1 MTLRELKIKTNV
13 LKRIYRE
20 NIGYAQE
27 EQQQLKRIDKL
38 IADGADEAD
47 VRKQKEVLEDTLQMI
62 PDVQKRLA
70 KAYADLEDKV
80 TDPAY
85 ADSEELKDALQALEE
100 YKPE

>member
-20 NIGYAQE
+20 NIGYGQE

-85 ADSEELKDALQALEE
+85 AGTDELKDALQALEE